1 MNINWNVRLK
11 NPMWWISLLAVIFT
25 PVLSY
30 MGITGEM
37 LTSWEAV
44 GEMLKTFVSTPYLI
58 LAAILA
64 VLQFLGINTDPTT
77 KGLTDSD
84 RALSY
89 DKPE

>member
-1 MNINWNVRLK
+1 MNINWKVRIK
-11 NPMWWISLLAVIFT
+11 NPMWWVGLAAVIFA

-37 LTSWEAV
+37 LTSWQAV
-44 GEMLKTFVSTPYLI
+44 GDMLHTFVNTPYLI
-58 LAAILA
+58 FAAALA

-77 KGLTDSD
+77 KGLTDSQ

-89 DKPE
+89 EKPQ